1 MAGIISCSHR
11 RKKRTGVSLF
21 TRFPNDFGFGHF
33 HEEISSLYSTPLSL
47 FCFYL
52 SLPSPRERLEHH
64 AEEIAKNTEDIFDH
78 HHHYHSHRRGRVHIA
93 GLHSGKTLDLVYT
106 VGVNIET
113 LSEELFSKP
122 WVRNTGHK
130 SALPQQLGKNNPRFC
145 DSTII
150 HRARFEESVENSKV
164 KTSIFWVKG
173 QKILEEAPSSPQNR
187 KRRLEPAFPHHSRVV
202 LRQEHIFCIIIEKKN
217 NSDERKKEQILIF
230 SSF

>member
-78 HHHYHSHRRGRVHIA
+78 HHYHRRGRVHIA

-122 WVRNTGHK
+122 WVRKTGHK
-130 SALPQQLGKNNPRFC
+130 SALPQQLGENNPRFC
-145 DSTII
+145 DSTKI
-150 HRARFEESVENSKV
+150 HRARFEESVKNSGV
-164 KTSIFWVKG
+164 KTSIFWVK
-173 QKILEEAPSSPQNR
+173 
-187 KRRLEPAFPHHSRVV
+187 
-202 LRQEHIFCIIIEKKN
+202 
-217 NSDERKKEQILIF
+217 EQ
-230 SSF
+230 

>member
-78 HHHYHSHRRGRVHIA
+78 HHHYHRRGRVHIA

-122 WVRNTGHK
+122 WVRKTGHK
-130 SALPQQLGKNNPRFC
+130 PALPQQL
-145 DSTII
+145 
-150 HRARFEESVENSKV
+150 
-164 KTSIFWVKG
+164 
-173 QKILEEAPSSPQNR
+173 
-187 KRRLEPAFPHHSRVV
+187 
-202 LRQEHIFCIIIEKKN
+202 
-217 NSDERKKEQILIF
+217 RKKTLDSATQRKFIEQDSRNLSRIRR
-230 SSF
+230 